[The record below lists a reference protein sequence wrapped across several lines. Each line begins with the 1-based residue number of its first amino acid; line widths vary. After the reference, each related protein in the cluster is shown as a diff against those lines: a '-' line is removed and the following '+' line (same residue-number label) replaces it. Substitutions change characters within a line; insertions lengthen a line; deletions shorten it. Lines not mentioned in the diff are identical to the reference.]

1 MLLTPHILTGVL
13 IASKT
18 SNPIL
23 GLFLVL
29 LSHYFLDCFPQQE
42 YSIKNIKERRWN
54 KSFWEFF
61 KIFLDIAF
69 GVLLIFF
76 LSKNTPLI
84 FAAAFLA
91 ILPDGFTLLNLI
103 VPKNK
108 LLATH
113 NTFHQKLNNFFNN
126 KKIPAFW
133 GIVSQIAVIALAIF
147 FLL

>member
-1 MLLTPHILTGVL
+1 MLLTPHILIGVA
-13 IASKT
+13 IITKVQ
-18 SNPIL
+18 NPIL
-23 GLFLVL
+23 GLLLVL

-54 KSFWEFF
+54 KSFLDFLRVFF
-61 KIFLDIAF
+61 DISF
-69 GVLLIFF
+69 GVLLILL
-76 LSKNTPLI
+76 LSESSSFIL
-84 FAAAFLA
+84 AAAFLA

-103 VPKNK
+103 IPKNK
-108 LLATH
+108 LLEIH

-133 GIVSQIAVIALAIF
+133 GIVSQVAAMALAIY